1 MLSEKHIV
9 EKSKALVWAQ
19 LQDYGIG
26 ELKILDTYLSRINA
40 RDPNSSVVTFT
51 KKEYAT
57 LMNIDPN
64 IRTSQLKTYTKKLL
78 SNVVTIDLPDEGY
91 VQYPLFSKA
100 ECRYDQKQNQ
110 VLITV
115 KCHEELKAAFFDITK
130 DGYIKYQL
138 KNVIS
143 LRSQYSIRLY
153 TILKANPFGWT
164 VKVEELR
171 ERLGAS
177 SATYNEFKRFNN
189 MVLKKA
195 VEEINDITDID
206 VTAENIKSGRSVV
219 AVKFK
224 VQQKKQLVLDAGDIP
239 MPMEEIDEQIALD
252 GFDNAP
258 YGGPDDPLALVADA
272 LPPEFSR
279 DQVDVL
285 RNLALKHVPP
295 EISNQPAEVE
305 MWIFEYL
312 QDKTKLMKAA
322 GNVKTPFGWLRR
334 AVEEDW

>member
-1 MLSEKHIV
+1 MLNEKNIV

-40 RDPNSSVVTFT
+40 RDPNSSLVTFT

-57 LMNIDPN
+57 LMGIDPN

-78 SNVVTIDLPDEGY
+78 SNVVTLDLPDEGY

-100 ECRYDQKQNQ
+100 ECRYDEKQNQ
-110 VLITV
+110 VIITV

-130 DGYIKYQL
+130 DGYVRYQL

-164 VKVEELR
+164 AKVEDLR
-171 ERLGAS
+171 EKLGAT
-177 SATYNEFKRFNN
+177 SATYDEFKRFNN

-195 VEEINDITDID
+195 VEEINQITDID
-206 VTAENIKSGRSVV
+206 VTAENVKRGRSVV
-219 AVKFK
+219 AIKFG
-224 VQQKKQLVLDAGDIP
+224 VQQKKQVVLDPHDLPGLEEETPDTRYEDSPAIP
-239 MPMEEIDEQIALD
+239 D
-252 GFDNAP
+252 
-258 YGGPDDPLALVADA
+258 PDDPLALAITA
-272 LPPEFSR
+272 LPPEFTR
-279 DQVDVL
+279 EQVELLHD
-285 RNLALKHVPP
+285 LAIPHIP
-295 EISNQPAEVE
+295 EDKTTTNEQE

-312 QDKTKLMKAA
+312 QQKVRLMKTAH
-322 GNVKTPFGWLRR
+322 VKFPFGWLRR

>member
-1 MLSEKHIV
+1 MLNEKHIV

-40 RDPNSSVVTFT
+40 RDPNSSLVTFT

-57 LMNIDPN
+57 LMGIDPN

-78 SNVVTIDLPDEGY
+78 SNVVTMDLPEEGY

-110 VLITV
+110 VLITI

-138 KNVIS
+138 RNVIA

-153 TILKANPFGWT
+153 TMLKANPFGWT

-171 ERLGAS
+171 EKLCAT
-177 SATYNEFKRFNN
+177 SATYDEFKRFNN

-195 VEEINDITDID
+195 VDEINEITDID
-206 VTAENIKSGRSVV
+206 VKAENVKQGRSVV
-219 AVKFK
+219 AIKFS
-224 VQQKKQLVLDAGDIP
+224 VQQKKQVVLNPGDIP
-239 MPMEEIDEQIALD
+239 MPNEAEGDGLFPLDEYDAELTD
-252 GFDNAP
+252 
-258 YGGPDDPLALVADA
+258 PDDPLGLAISA
-272 LPPEFSR
+272 LPREFSR
-279 DQVDVL
+279 DQVELL
-285 RNLALKHVPP
+285 RNLALQHVPQ
-295 EISNQPAEVE
+295 ELKHNIDKE
-305 MWIFEYL
+305 MWICEYL
-312 QDKTKLMKAA
+312 QQKTMLMKTA
-322 GNVKTPFGWLRR
+322 GAKYPFGWLRR
-334 AVEEDW
+334 EVEEDW